1 MKYLRLFVFM
11 ATALLLFTE
20 CKKKASFEDL
30 VSINDADQAQE
41 VAFED
46 MATNIRIV
54 PLISDEPIDGISSIK
69 CYGST
74 TLCRSLSDIIY
85 VFEDGKQIAKVDKM
99 GRGHGEYTLITDYI
113 YSPNNKVLSIIDA
126 FTTIHKYSVPDMKYL
141 GSVSLDGVAMSM
153 AEHDDSTLLCR
164 MVPSNVDKTA
174 ICFVSSN
181 TGQVRGIHRDIS
193 GFSMLLSADMS
204 YYNPD
209 YRYLAET
216 GSVCSVLEIPA
227 DIDQK
232 EKTILHCEFGDNG
245 IPAEFDTIN
254 EESSNNIAMRLIEVL
269 TEKRESLITSM
280 SFPVVNSDYVSFW
293 YDNMLRSKTT
303 YCRVSNDGV
312 EKYSGFKAKGTNK
325 SITPN
330 TMSNSDYVTIV
341 QGLPETIFEEGSDER
356 SEFSSQLENAM
367 KAQAFNNPVLVFYKI
382 K

>member
-1 MKYLRLFVFM
+1 
-11 ATALLLFTE
+11 
-20 CKKKASFEDL
+20 
-30 VSINDADQAQE
+30 
-41 VAFED
+41 
-46 MATNIRIV
+46 
-54 PLISDEPIDGISSIK
+54 
-69 CYGST
+69 
-74 TLCRSLSDIIY
+74 
-85 VFEDGKQIAKVDKM
+85 
-99 GRGHGEYTLITDYI
+99 
-113 YSPNNKVLSIIDA
+113 
-126 FTTIHKYSVPDMKYL
+126 
-141 GSVSLDGVAMSM
+141 
-153 AEHDDSTLLCR
+153 
-164 MVPSNVDKTA
+164 
-174 ICFVSSN
+174 
-181 TGQVRGIHRDIS
+181 
-193 GFSMLLSADMS
+193 MLLSADMS

-216 GSVCSVLEIPA
+216 GSVCSILEIPA
-227 DIDQK
+227 DINQE

-254 EESSNNIAMRLIEVL
+254 EESSNNIVMRLIDVL

>member
-1 MKYLRLFVFM
+1 M
-11 ATALLLFTE
+11 TACVMLFTE
-20 CKKKASFEDL
+20 CKKNASFDNL
-30 VSINDADQAQE
+30 VSIKDADVSEE

-46 MATNIRIV
+46 IATNIRIV
-54 PLISDEPIDGISSIK
+54 PLISDEPIDGVNSIK

-74 TLCRSLSDIIY
+74 TICRSINDIIY
-85 VFEDGKQIAKVDKM
+85 VFEDGKQIVKFDKK
-99 GRGHGEYTLITDYI
+99 GRGHGEYTFIADYL
-113 YSPNNKVLSIIDA
+113 YSPDNKVLSIIDA

-193 GFSMLLSADMS
+193 GFSMILSADMS
-204 YYNPD
+204 YYNPN
-209 YRYLAET
+209 YRFLAET

-227 DIDQK
+227 DIDQE
-232 EKTILHCEFGDNG
+232 EKTILHCEFGDYG

-254 EESSNNIAMRLIEVL
+254 EESSNNIVMKLIDVL

-341 QGLPETIFEEGSDER
+341 QGLPETIFEEGSHER
-356 SEFSSQLENAM
+356 SEFSSQLENTM
-367 KAQAFNNPVLVFYKI
+367 KAQAFNNPVLVYYNI

>member
-1 MKYLRLFVFM
+1 MKYLRLFVCIT
-11 ATALLLFTE
+11 ATVLLFTE

-30 VSINDADQAQE
+30 VSIKDADQAQE

-54 PLISDEPIDGISSIK
+54 PLISDEPIDGVNSIK

-74 TLCRSLSDIIY
+74 TICRSINDIIY
-85 VFEDGKQIAKVDKM
+85 VFEDGKQIVKFDKK
-99 GRGHGEYTLITDYI
+99 GRGHGEYTFIADYL
-113 YSPNNKVLSIIDA
+113 YSPDNKVLSIIDA

-141 GSVSLDGVAMSM
+141 GSVSLDGVTMSM

-164 MVPSNVDKTA
+164 MVPNNTDKTA

-181 TGQVRGIHRDIS
+181 TGKVRRIHKDIS
-193 GFSMLLSADMS
+193 TFSMILSSDMS

-209 YRYLAET
+209 YRFLAET

-227 DIDQK
+227 DIDQE

-245 IPAEFDTIN
+245 IPAEFDTIK
-254 EESSNNIAMRLIEVL
+254 EESSNDIAMRLIEVL

-293 YDNMLRSKTT
+293 YDNMLKSITT

-330 TMSNSDYVTIV
+330 TMSNSDYVTII

>member
-1 MKYLRLFVFM
+1 MRFFQLFVCM
-11 ATALLLFTE
+11 TATVMLFTE
-20 CKKKASFEDL
+20 CKKTASFDDL
-30 VSINDADQAQE
+30 VSIKNADEAQE

-46 MATNIRIV
+46 MATDIRIV
-54 PLISDEPIDGISSIK
+54 PLISDEPIDGVNSIK

-74 TLCRSLSDIIY
+74 TLCYSLSGMIY
-85 VFEDGKQIAKVDKM
+85 VFEDGKQVAKLDKR
-99 GRGHGEYTLITDYI
+99 GRGHGEYTLITDYV
-113 YSPNNKVLSIIDA
+113 YSPDNKVIFIIDA
-126 FTTIHKYSVPDMKYL
+126 FTTLHKYSVPDLKYL
-141 GSVSLDGVAMSM
+141 GSVSINGMAMSL

-164 MVPSNVDKTA
+164 MVPTDVDKTA

-181 TGQVRGIHRDIS
+181 TGQVRRIHKDIS

-216 GSVCSVLEIPA
+216 GSVCSILEIPA
-227 DIDQK
+227 DINQE

-254 EESSNNIAMRLIEVL
+254 EESSNNIVMRLIDVL

-280 SFPVVNSDYVSFW
+280 SFPVVKSDYVSFW

-330 TMSNSDYVTIV
+330 TMSNAAYVTII
-341 QGLPETIFEEGSDER
+341 QGLPETLFEEGADER
-356 SEFSSQLENAM
+356 SEFSSQLENTM
-367 KAQAFNNPVLVFYKI
+367 KAQAFNNPVLVLYKM

>member
-1 MKYLRLFVFM
+1 MT
-11 ATALLLFTE
+11 ATVMLFTE
-20 CKKKASFEDL
+20 CKRTVSFDDL
-30 VSINDADQAQE
+30 VSIKNADEAQE

-46 MATNIRIV
+46 MATDIRIV
-54 PLISDEPIDGISSIK
+54 PLISDEPIDGVNSIK

-74 TLCRSLSDIIY
+74 TLCYSLSGMIY
-85 VFEDGKQIAKVDKM
+85 VFEDGKQVAKLDKR
-99 GRGHGEYTLITDYI
+99 GRGHGEYTLITDYV
-113 YSPNNKVLSIIDA
+113 YSPDNKVISIIDA
-126 FTTIHKYSVPDMKYL
+126 FTTLHKYSVPDLKYL
-141 GSVSLDGVAMSM
+141 GSVSINGMAMSL

-164 MVPSNVDKTA
+164 MVPTDVDKTA

-193 GFSMLLSADMS
+193 GFSMILSADMS
-204 YYNPD
+204 YYNPN
-209 YRYLAET
+209 YRFLAET
-216 GSVCSVLEIPA
+216 GSICSILEIPA
-227 DIDQK
+227 DINQE
-232 EKTILHCEFGDNG
+232 EKTILHCEFGDYG

-254 EESSNNIAMRLIEVL
+254 EESSNNIAMRLIDVL

-280 SFPVVNSDYVSFW
+280 SFPVVKSDYVSFW

-330 TMSNSDYVTIV
+330 TMSKAAYVTII
-341 QGLPETIFEEGSDER
+341 QGLPETLFEEGADER
-356 SEFSSQLENAM
+356 SEFSSQLENTM
-367 KAQAFNNPVLVFYKI
+367 KAQAFNNPVLVFYNI